1 MIFSSSSPIPYAL
14 TAADQCHECIFYKS
28 LLQNVAS
35 AFQEKIEMRQTRRF
49 FPLFQSKLTEHL
61 PSNANQRDQK
71 IFWLSPEMKIKL
83 FQPYRTSHFLLS
95 HLAKKKNS
103 QKTVF
108 CTSEHFYSTPHPC
121 KKRPILLRLFFPW
134 RKTSMKTIY
143 QDINN
148 YFFVYFHHLLPAL

>member
-14 TAADQCHECIFYKS
+14 TAADQCYECIFYKS

-49 FPLFQSKLTEHL
+49 FPVFQSKLTEHL
-61 PSNANQRDQK
+61 PSNPNQRDQK

-83 FQPYRTSHFLLS
+83 FQPYRTRHFLLS
-95 HLAKKKNS
+95 GKKTQSETRLLHLRTFLLNPTPL
-103 QKTVF
+103 QKTDPF
-108 CTSEHFYSTPHPC
+108 CSDF
-121 KKRPILLRLFFPW
+121 FFPW

-143 QDINN
+143 RDINN
-148 YFFVYFHHLLPAL
+148 YFLVYFHHLLPAV